1 MTSRLPPPSAAQ
13 DQGRDAASRNRTP
26 GWARLFLPI
35 HRWLYQRT
43 GGVLGHRLGPQR
55 TLLLTTTGRRSGQ
68 PRTLPLQ
75 YFRGPQGQ
83 LFVVGSNWGNDRPPA
98 WYLNLL
104 AEPRVQVQLGRQR
117 FAALAM
123 SASAEERAQLW
134 PWLVARAPVFARY
147 QQLAAR
153 EIPLVLLRPVSS
165 APS

>member
-1 MTSRLPPPSAAQ
+1 MTSRMPPPPGAQ
-13 DQGRDAASRNRTP
+13 EPDAASRNRTP
-26 GWARLFLPI
+26 GWAQLFLPI
-35 HRWLYQRT
+35 HRWLYQHT
-43 GGVLGHRLGPQR
+43 GGVLGHRLGSQR

-75 YFRGPQGQ
+75 YFRSPEGH
-83 LFVVGSNWGNDRPPA
+83 LFVVASNWGNDRPPA

-104 AEPRVQVQLGRQR
+104 AAPRVQVQLGRQR
-117 FAALAM
+117 FAALAT
-123 SASAEERAQLW
+123 SASREERARLW

-153 EIPLVLLRPVSS
+153 EIPLVLLRPLP

>member
-1 MTSRLPPPSAAQ
+1 VPA
-13 DQGRDAASRNRTP
+13 
-26 GWARLFLPI
+26 
-35 HRWLYQRT
+35 HRWLYQHT

-55 TLLLTTTGRRSGQ
+55 TLLLTTTGRTSGQ

-83 LFVVGSNWGNDRPPA
+83 LFVVASNWGNDRSPA
-98 WYLNLL
+98 WYLNLF
-104 AEPRVQVQLGRQR
+104 AKPRVYVQLGRQR
-117 FAALAM
+117 FAALAT
-123 SASAEERAQLW
+123 SASTEERAQLW

-153 EIPLVLLRPVSS
+153 EIPLVLLRPLS

>member
-1 MTSRLPPPSAAQ
+1 MTSRMPPPPSA
-13 DQGRDAASRNRTP
+13 QGRDAASRNRTP
-26 GWARLFLPI
+26 GWAQLFLPI
-35 HRWLYQRT
+35 HRWLYQHT

-75 YFRGPQGQ
+75 YFRGPEGH
-83 LFVVGSNWGNDRPPA
+83 LFVVASNWGNDRPPA

-104 AEPRVQVQLGRQR
+104 AEPRVQVQLGPQR
-117 FAALAM
+117 FAALAT
-123 SASAEERAQLW
+123 SASMQERARLW

-153 EIPLVLLRPVSS
+153 EIPLVLLRPLPT
-165 APS
+165 PS

>member
-1 MTSRLPPPSAAQ
+1 MTSRTPPPPGA
-13 DQGRDAASRNRTP
+13 QGRDAASRNRTP
-26 GWARLFLPI
+26 GWAQLFLPI
-35 HRWLYQRT
+35 HRWLYQHT

-55 TLLLTTTGRRSGQ
+55 TLLLTTTGRRSGR

-75 YFRGPQGQ
+75 YFRGPSGQ
-83 LFVVGSNWGNDRPPA
+83 LFAVGSNWGNDRPPA

-117 FAALAM
+117 FAALAT
-123 SASAEERAQLW
+123 SASREERARLW

-153 EIPLVLLRPVSS
+153 EIPLVLLRPLSM
-165 APS
+165 PS